1 MYYPVVRKALFQLDP
16 ERAHELT
23 FQQLRRISGTPLA
36 ALVRQSVPHKPVS
49 CMGLTFK
56 NPLGLAAGLDKNGE
70 CIDALGA
77 MGFGSIEIGTVTP
90 RPQPGNDKPRIFRLV
105 EAEGLINRMGF
116 NNLGVDNL
124 VENVKKAHFDGVLGI
139 NIGKNKDT
147 PVEQGKDDY
156 LICMDKVYPYA
167 GYIAIN
173 ISSPNTPGLRSLQ
186 YGEALDDL
194 LAAIKNKQHEL
205 QNIHHK
211 YVPVAVKIAPDLSVE
226 ELIQVA
232 DSLVRHNIDGVI
244 ATNTTL
250 ERGLVQGMKHGN
262 ETGGLSGRPLQ
273 LKSTEII
280 RRLAQELNGQLPIIG
295 VGGIDS
301 VIAAREKIAAGATL
315 VQIYSG
321 FIFKGPPLIKE
332 IVTHI

>member
-1 MYYPVVRKALFQLDP
+1 MYYPFVRKALFQLDP
-16 ERAHELT
+16 ERAHEVT
-23 FQQLRRISGTPLA
+23 FQQLRRVTGTPLEM
-36 ALVRQSVPHKPVS
+36 LVRQKVPARPVT

-105 EAEGLINRMGF
+105 DAEGLINRMGF
-116 NNLGVDNL
+116 NNHGVDNL
-124 VENVKKAHFDGVLGI
+124 VGNVKKAHFDGVLGI

-147 PVEQGKDDY
+147 PVEHGKDDY
-156 LICMDKVYPYA
+156 LICMEKVYPYA

-173 ISSPNTPGLRSLQ
+173 ISSPNTPGLRTLQ

-194 LAAIKNKQHEL
+194 LSGIKNKQLEL
-205 QNIHHK
+205 QQKHQK
-211 YVPVAVKIAPDLSVE
+211 YVPVAVKIAPDLLPE

-250 ERGLVQGMKHGN
+250 DRSLVQGMKHCD

-280 RRLAQELNGQLPIIG
+280 RMLSAELNGRLPIIG

-301 VIAAREKIAAGATL
+301 VIAAREKIAAGASL

>member
-1 MYYPVVRKALFQLDP
+1 MYYPFVRKALFQLDP
-16 ERAHELT
+16 ERAHEVT
-23 FQQLRRISGTPLA
+23 FQQLRRVTGTPLEM
-36 ALVRQSVPHKPVS
+36 LVRQKVPARPVT

-105 EAEGLINRMGF
+105 DAEGLINRMGF
-116 NNLGVDNL
+116 NNHGVANL

-147 PVEQGKDDY
+147 PVEHGKDDY
-156 LICMDKVYPYA
+156 LICMEKVYPYA

-173 ISSPNTPGLRSLQ
+173 ISSPNTPGLRTLQ

-194 LAAIKNKQHEL
+194 LSGIKNKQLEL
-205 QNIHHK
+205 QQKHQK
-211 YVPVAVKIAPDLSVE
+211 YVPVAVKIAPDLLPE

-250 ERGLVQGMKHGN
+250 DRSLVQGMKHCD

-280 RRLAQELNGQLPIIG
+280 RMLSAELNGRLPIIG

-301 VIAAREKIAAGATL
+301 VIAAREKIAAGASL